1 MTELPF
7 QPQLIA
13 SSKQQTMKTFSILC
27 LTLLVIVL
35 EFRPKRFAALDFTS
49 DQFDI
54 SWEEIT
60 ADLWP

>member
-1 MTELPF
+1 
-7 QPQLIA
+7 
-13 SSKQQTMKTFSILC
+13 MKTFSILC